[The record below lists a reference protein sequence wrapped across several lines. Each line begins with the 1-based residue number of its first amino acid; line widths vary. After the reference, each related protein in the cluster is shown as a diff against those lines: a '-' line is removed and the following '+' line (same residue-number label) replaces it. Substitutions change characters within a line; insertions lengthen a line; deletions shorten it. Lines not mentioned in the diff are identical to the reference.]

1 MFFFFLVARLLSLII
16 AFLYPGYETF
26 KTLAYR
32 PGYEN
37 QSARWMMYW
46 AVIALL
52 AAYEYSVEFLISWF
66 PLYHEVKTLFLLFL
80 VLPQTQGSTLIY
92 QKFILPFLLQH
103 EALIDQQLGSLQ
115 GRFFKVAQD
124 QFQNV
129 LQKVFGWQAAQAAA
143 NVQEGPRGIQG
154 LGGAGAPA
162 RPGMPAGA
170 PSGIIPEGYGVGP
183 DGSVPAGVQ
192 DLWRQYGP
200 SVMATGAALLQG
212 QGAPQPQSQPQPRP
226 TAGSRSSSQGTSKSA
241 RPKGASRGSQ
251 GGNPPP
257 FVPQY

>member
-66 PLYHEVKTLFLLFL
+66 PLYHEAKTLFLLFL
-80 VLPQTQGSTLIY
+80 VLPQTQ
-92 QKFILPFLLQH
+92 H
-103 EALIDQQLGSLQ
+103 EATIDHQLGSLQ
-115 GRFFKVAQD
+115 GRFFKMAQE

-129 LQKVFGWQAAQAAA
+129 LQRVFGWQAAQAAA

-170 PSGIIPEGYGVGP
+170 PSGIIPEGYGVGA

-192 DLWRQYGP
+192 DLWRTYGP

-212 QGAPQPQSQPQPRP
+212 QGAPQAQSQPQPRP
-226 TAGSRSSSQGTSKSA
+226 AAGTRTSSQGTSKSA
-241 RPKGASRGSQ
+241 RPKGSSKGSQ
-251 GGNPPP
+251 GSNPPP